1 MKMEF
6 QQKATFYTPNKTNI
20 MKHLFII
27 CFAISSFGFTQNYS
41 IMSYNIKLDYPKEGK
56 DSWTNRKPFMT
67 NQIKFYEPDV
77 LGVQEAL
84 PNQMKDLDSLL
95 TDYSFVG
102 VGRDN
107 GKNEGEF
114 SAIFYKNDKLQVIES
129 STFWL
134 SQTPNQVSMGWDA
147 VCNRVCTYALF
158 QHKKTKE
165 KFWVFNTHF
174 DHVGKEARSKS
185 AILILKKI
193 KTFNKESFPVFLTGD
208 FNMEPNHE
216 SIDYITQTLKDSKT
230 ISKIDFGPEGT
241 FNGFNFDQ
249 PVTKRIDYVFVS
261 DDVKV
266 NKYAALSDNW
276 NLQYPSDHL
285 PVYIEVTLTKHLN
298 GE

>member
-6 QQKATFYTPNKTNI
+6 QQKATFYTPNKVNI

-27 CFAISSFGFTQNYS
+27 CLAISSFGFAQNYS

-56 DSWTNRKPFMT
+56 NSWTNRKPFMI

-114 SAIFYKNDKLQVIES
+114 SAIFFKKNKFNILKS

-134 SQTPNQVSMGWDA
+134 SETPKQVSRGWDA
-147 VCNRVCTYALF
+147 AYNRICTYALLED
-158 QHKKTKE
+158 KISTKTI
-165 KFWVFNTHF
+165 WVFNTHF
-174 DHVGKEARSKS
+174 DHVGKIAKKKS
-185 AILILKKI
+185 VKLILEKMNQLNDQNSPKI
-193 KTFNKESFPVFLTGD
+193 LMGD
-208 FNMEPNHE
+208 FNLEPE
-216 SIDYITQTLKDSKT
+216 TELIQSVMQEFADSKA
-230 ISKIDFGPEGT
+230 ISKLQFGPKGT
-241 FNGFNFDQ
+241 FNGFKFNQ
-249 PVTKRIDYVFVS
+249 PVTRRIDYIFVS
-261 DDVKV
+261 DDIRV
-266 NKYAALSDNW
+266 NKYNVPSDNW

-285 PVYIEVTLTKHLN
+285 PIYIEVTLNK
-298 GE
+298 